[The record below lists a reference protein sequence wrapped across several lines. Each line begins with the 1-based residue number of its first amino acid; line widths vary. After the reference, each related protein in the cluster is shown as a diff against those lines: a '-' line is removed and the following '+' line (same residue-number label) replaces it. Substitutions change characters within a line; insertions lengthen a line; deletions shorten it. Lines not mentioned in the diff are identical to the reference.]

1 MQNYK
6 SEKTIPTLEY
16 YNKTR
21 LLATDIVDGKT
32 FRRMKRSG
40 KIQPLY

>member
-6 SEKTIPTLEY
+6 SEKTIPTLSY

-21 LLATDIVDGKT
+21 LSATYSVDGKT
-32 FRRMKRSG
+32 FRRMKRAG
-40 KIQPLY
+40 KIQPIY